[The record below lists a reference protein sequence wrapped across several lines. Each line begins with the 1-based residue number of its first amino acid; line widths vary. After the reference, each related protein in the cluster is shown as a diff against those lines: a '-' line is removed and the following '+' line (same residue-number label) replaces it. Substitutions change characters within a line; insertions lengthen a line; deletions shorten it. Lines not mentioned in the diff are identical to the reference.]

1 MLFVDVASPLRF
13 PKAMFVLHYFFV
25 DVDSWM
31 MYRLRLR
38 KKWSSLSECGD
49 STFFQQMASEMQER
63 NPIVIIASCSRMFN
77 LDEYNFNRLL
87 SICGKTGFG
96 PVLDG

>member
-1 MLFVDVASPLRF
+1 MKAMVKGFSGQNVLFVDVARPLRF

-38 KKWSSLSECGD
+38 KK
-49 STFFQQMASEMQER
+49 
-63 NPIVIIASCSRMFN
+63 N
-77 LDEYNFNRLL
+77 
-87 SICGKTGFG
+87 G
-96 PVLDG
+96 PV